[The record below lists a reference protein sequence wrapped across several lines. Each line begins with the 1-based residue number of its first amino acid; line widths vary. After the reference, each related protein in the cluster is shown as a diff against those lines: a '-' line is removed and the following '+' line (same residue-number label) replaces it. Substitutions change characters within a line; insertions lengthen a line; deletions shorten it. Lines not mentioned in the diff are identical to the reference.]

1 MNKKRFILIL
11 IIIIIIGVIIAFF
24 IKNNYKSL
32 KIGNNITNRSIEEVE
47 EYILNMSS
55 YEAKIEVTVR
65 SNKNENRYLLSQKY
79 SKENVAKQEVIEP
92 SNIQGVE
99 TIYQDGKLE
108 IRNSKL
114 GLSTIFENYPY
125 MAENVLW
132 ISTFVADYKES
143 SQKTITE
150 ENNEYIMEV
159 TVEDSNQYSCNKK
172 LYIDKDTNVPTKM
185 LIQDKNN
192 KTLIY
197 ILYNEIKL
205 DSLSKEE
212 VLAFRLED
220 VYLKDL

>member
-159 TVEDSNQYSCNKK
+159 TVEDSNQYNCNKK